1 MSLLDFRIASGVL
14 IATGADEFVWINGTV
29 ESLGGFSQWNA
40 GISPTHTLRHL
51 LLFRPR
57 DEAGDEEETDAK
69 HTPASSSS
77 EIFCLFWTLT
87 ISSTSSIS
95 SRIEVFEFTASTLT
109 NKSSSSANRPLITG
123 DDVLISLS
131 ILRRVKMKTLGNVY
145 LKQVWGAISIYT
157 FRFMVVINP

>member
-1 MSLLDFRIASGVL
+1 MTTLVSGDEEEKV
-14 IATGADEFVWINGTV
+14 ADVGEG
-29 ESLGGFSQWNA
+29 EQQSG
-40 GISPTHTLRHL
+40 
-51 LLFRPR
+51 
-57 DEAGDEEETDAK
+57 EAGDEEETDAK

-145 LKQVWGAISIYT
+145 LKQV
-157 FRFMVVINP
+157 